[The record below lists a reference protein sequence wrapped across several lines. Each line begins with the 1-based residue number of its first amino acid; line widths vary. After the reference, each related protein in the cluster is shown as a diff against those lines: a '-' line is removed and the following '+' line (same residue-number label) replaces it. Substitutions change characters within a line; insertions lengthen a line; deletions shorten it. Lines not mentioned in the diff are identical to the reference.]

1 MPLGREAPDLSLP
14 MTFPA
19 YRLWW
24 EVSVCFDHSSSPRM
38 KAGTALRKKPA
49 RRCPYTQLSSYRFQ
63 LPPAVMM
70 PVPGGMEI
78 CGQTTPRS

>member
-1 MPLGREAPDLSLP
+1 

-24 EVSVCFDHSSSPRM
+24 EVSACFDHASSPRM

-49 RRCPYTQLSSYRFQ
+49 RWCPYTQLPS
-63 LPPAVMM
+63 
-70 PVPGGMEI
+70 
-78 CGQTTPRS
+78 